1 MVEEHK
7 DIKTIETVV
16 KSETKPME
24 VIESE
29 DKKTPV
35 IMETEKPVVETMIP
49 KTMVP
54 MVEKEEQ

>member
-16 KSETKPME
+16 KTETKPME

-35 IMETEKPVVETMIP
+35 METEKPVVETMIP

>member
-35 IMETEKPVVETMIP
+35 METEKPVVETMIP